1 LKDQNC
7 GRDDL
12 HPGPVPRNHE
22 ERVWNA
28 TGEDWS
34 MSSRNTTRVDDRHPR
49 LIWVVNH
56 KTLLSAEVPILR
68 SLGYS
73 IFIPKIVPNDV
84 AHRSA
89 AVEYGYDAD
98 VKIPDGALEVL
109 NLHRFYEREWSPT
122 LTLIIN
128 RYFDILVGAVTG
140 YIAPI
145 SEAVQKFNGGV
156 VARAFGRENPE
167 RFTSFFERSGDA
179 ALLDSVKAMGNR
191 FIFGQAFDNLAE
203 IEDSRL
209 SDRARTVTVAVP
221 EFVWKRRDS
230 WTGGDRKVLLLCPSI
245 RDSSYYG
252 AIYSALKATFG
263 TLPHAIF
270 GRQNIPPDDPAV
282 LPYMTDDELLNLYG
296 RAVVFAYPSI
306 EPRHVH
312 YSPIEA
318 MIVGTPVLYRSGGM
332 LDHLAGQ
339 RLPGCCDSNEE
350 MGEKARQLLSG
361 DIKIQGAIQES
372 QEKITEK
379 FLTDV
384 ARREWAQAL
393 AECGSRLDE
402 MSIRSI

>member
-1 LKDQNC
+1 VIVDTVSRLPLVLQVFKFF
-7 GRDDL
+7 
-12 HPGPVPRNHE
+12 
-22 ERVWNA
+22 WMA
-28 TGEDWS
+28 TRQDWTMHS
-34 MSSRNTTRVDDRHPR
+34 MNVTRVDDRHPR
-49 LIWVVNH
+49 LIWIVNH

-89 AVEYGYDAD
+89 AVEYSYDAD
-98 VKIPDGALEVL
+98 LKIPDGALGIL
-109 NLHRFYEREWSPT
+109 NLHHFYERKWSPT
-122 LTLIIN
+122 LTLILN
-128 RYFDILVGAVTG
+128 RYFDILVGAVTA

-179 ALLDSVKAMGNR
+179 TLLDRVKAMGNR
-191 FIFGQAFDNLAE
+191 FIFGQGFDNLAE
-203 IEDSRL
+203 IEDFRL
-209 SDRARTVTVAVP
+209 SDRARTVTLAVP
-221 EFVWKRRDS
+221 EFVWKRRGS
-230 WTGGDRKVLLLCPSI
+230 WRGGEKKVLLLCPSI

-252 AIYSALKATFG
+252 TIYTDLKTIFG
-263 TLPHAIF
+263 ALPHAIF

-282 LPYMTDDELLNLYG
+282 LPYMTDDELLDLYG
-296 RAVVFAYPSI
+296 RVVVFAYPSI
-306 EPRHVH
+306 EPRHIH

-350 MGEKARQLLSG
+350 MVEKARQLLSE
-361 DIKIQGAIQES
+361 DIKLQSAIRQSHEMV
-372 QEKITEK
+372 IAK
-379 FLTDV
+379 FSTDLV
-384 ARREWAQAL
+384 RAEWGQAL
-393 AECGSRLDE
+393 TECCSASDK
-402 MSIRSI
+402 MSIRPILE